1 MYTQEI
7 KDKLVSLLNI
17 ANTTDTRDEG
27 LSAIKEAKEI
37 CSDFATVYDENNWYW
52 SSLKDLNAMIEWVNN
67 MPVEPTPDEAKQ
79 EISKKLKQALILAH
93 SLGVDFVSY
102 PKRTFEDEYLL
113 SNDDKDFVIFHKEG
127 TDPDIIDKVD
137 VNKQPKSISIWKDW
151 IMTVTYHS

>member
-67 MPVEPTPDEAKQ
+67 MSVEPTPDEAKQ

>member
-1 MYTQEI
+1 MYNQET
-7 KDKLVSLLNI
+7 KNKLVSLLNI